1 MTETT
6 KQRWLFGIGAVVSL
20 GAGALA
26 VSEIEPSRRAGAVVL
41 LVVSAGPGFGLMWLR
56 ELYLRRTGKRPLDK
70 PPRVWMNTLI
80 FASVGIAMILQALA
94 GPLVLAGMFGAFA
107 GVSAG
112 LWVYIG
118 KDLERLDKA

>member
-1 MTETT
+1 
-6 KQRWLFGIGAVVSL
+6 
-20 GAGALA
+20 
-26 VSEIEPSRRAGAVVL
+26 
-41 LVVSAGPGFGLMWLR
+41 
-56 ELYLRRTGKRPLDK
+56 
-70 PPRVWMNTLI
+70 
-80 FASVGIAMILQALA
+80 LQALA